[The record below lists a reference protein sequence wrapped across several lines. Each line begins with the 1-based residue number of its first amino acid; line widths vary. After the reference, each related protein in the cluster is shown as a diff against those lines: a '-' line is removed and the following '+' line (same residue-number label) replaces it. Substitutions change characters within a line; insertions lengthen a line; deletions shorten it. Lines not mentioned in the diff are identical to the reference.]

1 MEFKHQ
7 MIGSTLLYKYH
18 DPVFNEVGI
27 IHYKRNLAVLL
38 DKYPV
43 EDIIL
48 DVENTKI
55 VDNNGLSAIMFARR
69 FTLANGHACVL
80 GMPRP
85 KLLSLLKTAK
95 LSGVFKIIQRKE
107 EYQAYLK
114 ALVEKAD
121 KERVERE
128 AEKAKKAEEIRKQ
141 REEAKKQETKNQ
153 EAKSQDKEDTKEK
166 PKNINGKRKPR
177 KKPAKK
183 D

>member
-27 IHYKRNLAVLL
+27 INYKRNLAILI

-43 EDIIL
+43 KDIIL

-69 FTLANGHACVL
+69 FTAANGHSCVL

-85 KLLSLLKTAK
+85 KLLNLLKTAK
-95 LSGVFKIIQRKE
+95 MTNSFKIIQRKE

-121 KERVERE
+121 KERAERE
-128 AEKAKKAEEIRKQ
+128 AEKAKRA
-141 REEAKKQETKNQ
+141 EEAKKLRSQ
-153 EAKSQDKEDTKEK
+153 EAPKEVPTAEKNVNQPQNAKINTPRK
-166 PKNINGKRKPR
+166 PKKRIV
-177 KKPAKK
+177 KKKES
-183 D
+183 